1 MNTHQFQLPGSYKKW
16 TLGLIIAGAIAVVY
30 GLIMFHPFA
39 PVAHHGAEAAAG
51 HGAAHDG
58 VNGTRFWAVLL
69 QNSVFWLL
77 VVNASMFFL
86 CVTTMAMGGWQV
98 ALRRVPEAI
107 SSVVPILGIIT
118 FAILMAIIW
127 GDRTDIYH
135 WLDHSVYDKSS
146 PNYDKLLDGK
156 KAFLNPVF
164 YSIWSAITVLLW
176 WLLGRK
182 MRSLSL
188 ATDNKPMDYEEG
200 KKWIWKNTVWASLF
214 TVFFALTVASTIP
227 WLWLMS
233 IDPHWYS
240 TMYSWYTFA
249 STFVSGM
256 SLIALF
262 IVFLK
267 NRGQLEYVT
276 EEHIHDIGKF
286 MFAFS
291 VFWTYLW
298 FSQYMLIWYSN
309 QPEETK
315 YFVERIGTA
324 EHAGPYKGIFFFNLI
339 INFLCPLLILMK
351 KGAKRNWT
359 LLTFMAVLIIFGHWI
374 DFYQMVMPGTVHE
387 NYHMTLFE
395 FGVPCLFIGLIMWG
409 VGRYLSRHSLVPK
422 NHPFLK
428 ESMIHHT

>member
-1 MNTHQFQLPGSYKKW
+1 MNQQFELPSSYKKW
-16 TLGLIIAGAIAVVY
+16 TWGLIVAGVIALLY
-30 GLIMFHPFA
+30 GFIMLHPFA
-39 PVAHHGAEAAAG
+39 PVAHHGATAA
-51 HGAAHDG
+51 HGADHEG
-58 VNGTRFWAVLL
+58 VGATRFWAVLL
-69 QNSVFWLL
+69 QNSVYWLL
-77 VVNASMFFL
+77 VVNASMFFI
-86 CVTTMAMGGWQV
+86 CVTTMAMGGWQI

-107 SSVVPILGIIT
+107 SSVVPFIGIIT
-118 FAILMAIIW
+118 FLVLMVIVW
-127 GDRTDIYH
+127 SGRTDIYH
-135 WLDHSVYDKSS
+135 WLDTDAVAKDHILLGKS
-146 PNYDKLLDGK
+146 G
-156 KAFLNPVF
+156 FLNKNFFTV
-164 YSIWSAITVLLW
+164 WSAIAIGLW

-188 ATDNKPMDYEEG
+188 QTDEKQMDLEEG
-200 KKWIWKNTVWASLF
+200 RKWIWSNTVWASLY

-233 IDPHWYS
+233 IDAHWYS

-256 SLIALF
+256 SLVALF
-262 IVFLK
+262 VIFLK

-276 EEHIHDIGKF
+276 EEHLHDVGKF

-324 EHAGPYKGIFFFNLI
+324 TKAGPYKGIFFLNLFL
-339 INFLCPLLILMK
+339 NFVCPLLILMK
-351 KGAKRNWT
+351 RGVKRNWT
-359 LLTFMAVLIIFGHWI
+359 MVTIMAVLIIFGHWI
-374 DFYQMVMPGTVHE
+374 DFYQMVMPGTLHDKAE
-387 NYHMTLFE
+387 MMPFE
-395 FGVPCLFIGLIMWG
+395 FGVPALFIGIIMWG
-409 VGRYLSRHSLVPK
+409 VGKYLTSHPLTAK

>member
-1 MNTHQFQLPGSYKKW
+1 MNNEFQLPGSYKKW
-16 TLGLIIAGAIAVVY
+16 TY
-30 GLIMFHPFA
+30 GLIGAGVIALLYGFIAMHPFE
-39 PVAHHGAEAAAG
+39 H
-51 HGAAHDG
+51 AAHG
-58 VNGTRFWAVLL
+58 EHVSSTRFWAVLL

-107 SSVVPILGIIT
+107 SSVVPILGVIT
-118 FAILMAIIW
+118 FVILMAIVW
-127 GDRTDIYH
+127 GGRTDIYH
-135 WLDHSVYDKSS
+135 WLDKDAVAKDHIL
-146 PNYDKLLDGK
+146 NGK
-156 KAFLNPVF
+156 KGFLNPVF
-164 YSIWSAITVLLW
+164 FSIWSFLTIFLW
-176 WLLGRK
+176 WALGRK
-182 MRSLSL
+182 MRSMSL
-188 ATDNKPMDYEEG
+188 KSDQSGPMDYETG
-200 KKWIWKNTVWASLF
+200 KKWVWNNTVYASLF
-214 TVFFALTVASTIP
+214 TVVFTLTVASTIP

-233 IDPHWYS
+233 IDAHWYS

-262 IVFLK
+262 IIYLK

-276 EEHIHDIGKF
+276 DEHLHDVGKF

-315 YFVERIGTA
+315 YFIERIGTA
-324 EHAGPYKGIFFFNLI
+324 TKAGPFKGIFFLNLI
-339 INFLCPLLILMK
+339 INFLCPLLILMR
-351 KGAKRNWT
+351 KGSKRNWT
-359 LLTFMAVLIIFGHWI
+359 LMTFMAVLIIFGHWI
-374 DFYQMVMPGTVHE
+374 DFYQMVMPGTLHDKAE
-387 NYHMTLFE
+387 LMPFE
-395 FGVPCLFIGLIMWG
+395 FGIACLFIGLIMWG
-409 VGRYLSRHSLVPK
+409 VGQYFAKHSLLQK